1 MGSEPLVVKLQ
12 KVNIPV
18 IPGSK
23 KAREKGSQIHIL
35 EIQESDFR
43 MGRGEMQTW
52 YCIQGLLKQVQ
63 IKRDE
68 RIQTPNSDATIP
80 HDRNKKMKE
89 QQKKKRDPRIPEL
102 RNWKLAQ
109 KSGM

>member
-43 MGRGEMQTW
+43 MGRGEMQT
-52 YCIQGLLKQVQ
+52 
-63 IKRDE
+63 
-68 RIQTPNSDATIP
+68 
-80 HDRNKKMKE
+80 
-89 QQKKKRDPRIPEL
+89 
-102 RNWKLAQ
+102 
-109 KSGM
+109 